1 MRSDILQNVID
12 LLEI

>member
-1 MRSDILQNVID
+1 MRSDKLQNVID